1 MIPTEFGKTQRRK
14 MKSDIEFIR
23 EALLEIEEKCEP
35 MKFYPISSVMEGNGY
50 DNDYTFN
57 QLLLMEEAGLFGKT
71 AKNISGSFSCMGLS
85 NCGYDFLETI
95 RNDVVWEKTKN
106 EIQEKKLPKTIR
118 FIAEV
123 AGIFVGELLKHKNG

>member
-1 MIPTEFGKTQRRK
+1 
-14 MKSDIEFIR
+14 MKRDIDFIR
-23 EALLEIEEKCEP
+23 EALLEIEENCAP
-35 MKFYPISSVMEGNGY
+35 MKFYPISSIMTKRGY
-50 DNDYTFN
+50 ETDYTYN

-71 AKNISGSFSCMGLS
+71 VKNLPCSFSCMGLS
-85 NCGYDFLETI
+85 NYGYDFLETI

-106 EIQEKKLPKTIR
+106 EIQEKKLPRTIK

>member
-1 MIPTEFGKTQRRK
+1 M
-14 MKSDIEFIR
+14 MKRDIEFIR
-23 EALLEIEEKCEP
+23 EVLLEIEENCEP
-35 MKFYPISSVMEGNGY
+35 MKFYPISSVMQEKGY
-50 DNDYTFN
+50 EHDYTFN

-71 AKNISGSFSCMGLS
+71 AKMSGSFSCMGLS

-106 EIQEKKLPKTIR
+106 EIQEKKLPRTIK